1 MFVESFDTP
10 CKLVDADATFSK
22 LAGVDPADS
31 HPGVP
36 DIDSIDAWPAIS
48 GTVSSSGA
56 ARSEIFIG
64 SGVLIQGPYKLIA
77 TGAGVAQWSGPRYP
91 KVSATGPKSLNCSA
105 TQPCL
110 FDVETGLLATSKLYN
125 FVSLRGV
132 SSTRCTDPHAVQQIR
147 GSARTLL
154 QPIPRS
160 LARWRGG

>member
-1 MFVESFDTP
+1 MLKQPIMLIHSSDTP
-10 CKLVDADATFSK
+10 CKRVDADATFSK

-48 GTVSSSGA
+48 GTVLSSGA

-64 SGVLIQGPYKLIA
+64 GGVLIQGPYKLIA

-110 FDVETGLLATSKLYN
+110 FDVEKGLLATSKK
-125 FVSLRGV
+125 S
-132 SSTRCTDPHAVQQIR
+132 QQV
-147 GSARTLL
+147 
-154 QPIPRS
+154 
-160 LARWRGG
+160 